1 MRRRPFISFSC
12 PNHRWRRRRG
22 NNRDYPDEE
31 KEEEEEEEEEKQEK
45 VEEEEEEEEEKEEE
59 KEKEK
64 EAAEGAKVIQR
75 SKDRRN
81 SQNRSFSCSTR
92 GQSHSG
98 YDVLLQL
105 NKTGLPLTF

>member
-1 MRRRPFISFSC
+1 MEE
-12 PNHRWRRRRG
+12 G
-22 NNRDYPDEE
+22 EEEEEE
-31 KEEEEEEEEEKQEK
+31 KEEEEEEEEEEK
-45 VEEEEEEEEEKEEE
+45 EKEEE
-59 KEKEK
+59 KG

-81 SQNRSFSCSTR
+81 SRIRSFSCSTR

-98 YDVLLQL
+98 YYVLLQL